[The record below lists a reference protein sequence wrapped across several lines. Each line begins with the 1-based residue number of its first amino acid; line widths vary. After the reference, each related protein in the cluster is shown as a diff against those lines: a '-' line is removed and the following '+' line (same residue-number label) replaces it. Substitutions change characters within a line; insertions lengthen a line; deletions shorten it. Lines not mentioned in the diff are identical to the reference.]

1 MKLNADHIRE
11 RFCVAGISY
20 RQAGT
25 DVRGLFAVDAD
36 QHRQVLEEARA
47 KGFKSV
53 FVISTCNRTEIY
65 GYANHPHELAALLSR
80 HTAGQY
86 GEFIHHGFFMQGQE
100 AMHHLFRVAA
110 GLDSQIIGDY
120 EIQGQLKQAIAV
132 ARSEQMIGPVM
143 DRTLN
148 FVFQASKKIRT
159 TTGLSS
165 GTVSVSFAAIEWLQ
179 QKVANRS
186 LRALVVGTGKFGTNV
201 CKNLLHY
208 LPNISLTVC
217 NRTPEKAEAL
227 AASLQ
232 VNSLPF
238 EALAHQLNEFDI
250 VVTSTAAS
258 EPIVKPHH
266 FTSAR
271 ERFVVDLSVP
281 ANVDKQVADLPGM
294 HLANVDDISVI
305 LEQNIA
311 RRHTEVPKAEQ
322 IIAEFEQEF
331 YNWLHTYKHTPAI
344 KLVKQHLA
352 QWSGQSGCEFAGQ
365 AAACDEEVREL
376 VQQTVNNLVVN
387 LKSKAEKG
395 CYVIDAYQQFLNHPA
410 LAAKV
415 S

>member
-20 RQAGT
+20 RQADT
-25 DVRGLFAVDAD
+25 AVRGLFSVDGELHKKILHAANA
-36 QHRQVLEEARA
+36 Q
-47 KGFKSV
+47 GFKSV

-65 GYANHPHELAALLSR
+65 GYANHPHELASLLTR
-80 HTAGQY
+80 FTAGEF
-86 GEFIHHGFFMQGQE
+86 GEFIHYGFFMQGKE

-120 EIQGQLKQAIAV
+120 EIQGQIKQAIAV
-132 ARSEQMIGPVM
+132 ARAENMIGPIM

-159 TTGLSS
+159 TTGLST

-179 QKVANRS
+179 HKIGNRP
-186 LRALVVGTGKFGTNV
+186 LNALVIGTGKFGVNV

-208 LPNISLTVC
+208 LPNISLTIS
-217 NRTPEKAEAL
+217 NRTADKAL
-227 AASLQ
+227 AIADALH
-232 VNSLPF
+232 VKTLPY
-238 EALAHQLNEFDI
+238 EMLATAIDSFDVI
-250 VVTSTAAS
+250 ITSTAS
-258 EPIVKPHH
+258 PDPIVLPGH
-266 FTSAR
+266 FTTSR

-281 ANVDKQVADLPGM
+281 ANVDKSVAELPGM
-294 HLANVDDISVI
+294 HFANVDDISVI

-311 RRHTEVPKAEQ
+311 RRHTEVPRAEA
-322 IIAEFEQEF
+322 IIREFEEEF

-344 KLVKQHLA
+344 KLFKQHLA
-352 QWSGQSGCEFAGQ
+352 AWTNQPACEFSGTLLHQQ
-365 AAACDEEVREL
+365 ADIQEL
-376 VQQTVNNLVVN
+376 VQTTVNNLVVN
-387 LKSKAEKG
+387 LKHKTEKG
-395 CYVIDAYQQFLNHPA
+395 CYVIEAYQQFLNHPA